1 MTTGTPQSEIASEG
15 LQQVKPLPVSVTLP
29 VVFWPDR
36 LHHVKVKVLGYTAV
50 NAPRA
55 KQQLDMFPNRSGC

>member
-1 MTTGTPQSEIASEG
+1 MTTGTPQSQIASES

-36 LHHVKVKVLGYTAV
+36 LHHVKVKILGYTTV

-55 KQQLDMFPNRSGC
+55 EQQLDMFPNGAGG